1 MFNIS
6 AKSQYGLRAMTYLAR
21 QDSISPLS
29 KISKAEGIS
38 FDYLE
43 KIVSKLEKAG
53 LLESKKGIQGGY
65 SLSKNPS
72 KIKIGEIISALEGNK
87 HLVKCVGEKGCLCP
101 RERGCFA
108 KPLWEKLYKS
118 LNNTLNSITL
128 ADLIK

>member
-6 AKSQYGLRAMTYLAR
+6 TKSQYGLRAMTYLAR
-21 QDSISPLS
+21 QKTISSLR

-53 LLESKKGIQGGY
+53 LIDSKKGIQGGY
-65 SLSKNPS
+65 ILSRKAS
-72 KIKIGEIISALEGNK
+72 KIKIGEIISALEDK
-87 HLVKCVGEKGCLCP
+87 HLVKCVGESGCFCP
-101 RERGCFA
+101 REKGCFA

-128 ADLIK
+128 SDLIK